1 MTPAQRAR
9 AAEHIIELGRR
20 HTIKVRRVSTWE
32 KAAARPDL
40 RVVWV
45 PRVRTKMDYVVAL
58 HEFGHVLDRR
68 AARLYAREGD
78 EPADTANEIVM
89 EAAAWAWA
97 LKHLDRTVVG
107 EMSEPLRREIG
118 RCWAS
123 ALCIRYFRP
132 RTHSV

>member
-1 MTPAQRAR
+1 MNAARRAR
-9 AAEHIIELGRR
+9 AEAHVRTLGRKNGV
-20 HTIKVRRVSTWE
+20 IVRRVSTWE

-45 PRVRTKMDYVVAL
+45 PTMRSAQDYLTAL

-68 AARLYAREGD
+68 AAKLYSQGGYE
-78 EPADTANEIVM
+78 DTATELVM
-89 EAAAWAWA
+89 EAAAWAWG
-97 LKHLDRTVVG
+97 LKHADREVVG

-123 ALCIRYFRP
+123 FLCIKFFRP
-132 RTHSV
+132 TTERV